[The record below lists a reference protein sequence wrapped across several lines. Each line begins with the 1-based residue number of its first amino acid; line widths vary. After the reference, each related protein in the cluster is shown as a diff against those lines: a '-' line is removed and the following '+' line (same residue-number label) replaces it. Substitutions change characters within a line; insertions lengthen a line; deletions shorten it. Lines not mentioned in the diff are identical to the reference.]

1 VYRLVAIVAAAM
13 PFAFALIRA
22 SVTGNDWRYF
32 WLAAAS
38 LVGAAVTTSVKPSS
52 RKASSGVLILLGA
65 VVIATASAGA
75 AALLLGTRWNLGMLV
90 VASSFGLCSAVG
102 CFLYRLAQTQPAA
115 R

>member
-1 VYRLVAIVAAAM
+1 MYRALAMVAAAM

-22 SVTGNDWRYF
+22 GVTGNDWRYL

-38 LVGAAVTTSVKPSS
+38 LAGAAATTSVQPSS
-52 RKASSGVLILLGA
+52 RKASSGVLILLAA

-102 CFLYRLAQTQPAA
+102 SFLYRLARAT
-115 R
+115 RYE